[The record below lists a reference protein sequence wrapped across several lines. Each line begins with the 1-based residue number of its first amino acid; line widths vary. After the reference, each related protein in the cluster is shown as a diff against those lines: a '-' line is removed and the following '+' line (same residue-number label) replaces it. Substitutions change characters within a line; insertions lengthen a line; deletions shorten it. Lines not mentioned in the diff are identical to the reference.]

1 MHVRLFRGRR
11 DDARVVPSSRC
22 GGKIEEWA
30 GAVNG
35 LESAR
40 RFAVDGIMPVC
51 LPDTSCLIH
60 LDRIDRLDLLR
71 ALYDDVRIPPAV
83 RHEYG
88 DAPKGI
94 DVASAPEEM
103 LVRLLRRTVD
113 AGEAEVIA
121 RATELDNSHA
131 ILDDAA
137 ARREASE
144 LELTVLGTVGLIL
157 RAKQAGHISAV
168 RPLLDALQG
177 SGFWMSDALYQHALR
192 RAGEE

>member
-1 MHVRLFRGRR
+1 M
-11 DDARVVPSSRC
+11 
-22 GGKIEEWA
+22 
-30 GAVNG
+30 
-35 LESAR
+35 
-40 RFAVDGIMPVC
+40 
-51 LPDTSCLIH
+51 
-60 LDRIDRLDLLR
+60 
-71 ALYDDVRIPPAV
+71 

-94 DVASAPEEM
+94 EVASAPEEM

-177 SGFWMSDALYQHALR
+177 SGLWMSDALYQHALR